1 MHAGGGTDSPDTGT
15 TRLPGRDWPAARRAT
30 SMRQVRLRL
39 LIGSV
44 VLALLA
50 AGPAAAGTI
59 TVNLA
64 LTPGA
69 LKLKATPVT
78 VAGAGRISLPVT
90 VADGRG
96 LGSGWTLKI
105 AGAPNVTVVS
115 ITARC
120 AARSTCVLPT
130 SAGTPSGTTVLRAA
144 KGTGMGVIDL
154 VVTLS
159 APTKSALSFTVS

>member
-1 MHAGGGTDSPDTGT
+1 
-15 TRLPGRDWPAARRAT
+15 
-30 SMRQVRLRL
+30 MRPVLRRL
-39 LIGSV
+39 LIGPA

-59 TVNLA
+59 RVNLG

-69 LKLKATPVT
+69 LNVRAASVT
-78 VAGAGRISLPVT
+78 VPSAGQVSLPVT

-96 LGSGWTLKI
+96 HGNGWALKVAGS
-105 AGAPNVTVVS
+105 ANVTVVS

-120 AARSTCVLPT
+120 AARSTCTLPA
-130 SAGTPSGTTVLRAA
+130 SVGKPSGATVLRAA

-159 APTKSALSFTVS
+159 APAKSAISFTAS

>member
-1 MHAGGGTDSPDTGT
+1 
-15 TRLPGRDWPAARRAT
+15 
-30 SMRQVRLRL
+30 MRPVLRQL
-39 LIGSV
+39 LIGPV
-44 VLALLA
+44 VLALLL

-59 TVNLA
+59 RVGLA

-69 LKLKATPVT
+69 LKVRAVPVT
-78 VAGAGRISLPVT
+78 VPAGQVSLPVT

-96 LGSGWTLKI
+96 HGNGWTLKF
-105 AGAPNVTVVS
+105 AGSAHVTVLS

-120 AARSTCVLPT
+120 AARSTCTLPA
-130 SAGTPSGTTVLRAA
+130 SVAGPSGASVLRAA

-159 APTKSALSFTVS
+159 APTKSAISFTVS